1 MQCAENLS
9 IHKWLHGALMS
20 ERLPWFRFSPS
31 DWLAGTAG
39 MKAVEIAVYITLI
52 ALMYD
57 RGSPLPVSEKHEKQM
72 ARRCGTSLPVFK
84 SALSELVETGKIL
97 TVDGN
102 LWNDR
107 VDREM
112 QYRETK
118 SESGRKGAVSRWSEK
133 DKKNKGRSDATAL
146 PPHSD
151 RNAIRDK
158 DTEEDKNYSSSSTRE
173 REPTPREILR
183 EILTEETTAA
193 VMKHRQAKRAPL
205 STALAARG
213 LVKGFLEYP
222 AGPEAAAELMLTSG
236 WTGFKR
242 EFWDKRPMAGGQRRM
257 TAAEETGQRLA
268 ERIREL
274 QNGGGQPAYSGGEG
288 SDDLWGPQRLPANR

>member
-1 MQCAENLS
+1 MNNPWYRRFPSDFINGTVGLSLEEKGAYSLILDLIYARGGPIPDDARYISGVCGCSLRKWAAIRNVLLERGKIEISDGLISNNRAIIEVETAAKFSRKLAEN
-9 IHKWLHGALMS
+9 GAK
-20 ERLPWFRFSPS
+20 
-31 DWLAGTAG
+31 G
-39 MKAVEIAVYITLI
+39 
-52 ALMYD
+52 
-57 RGSPLPVSEKHEKQM
+57 
-72 ARRCGTSLPVFK
+72 
-84 SALSELVETGKIL
+84 
-97 TVDGN
+97 
-102 LWNDR
+102 
-107 VDREM
+107 
-112 QYRETK
+112 
-118 SESGRKGAVSRWSEK
+118 GRKRAENQSSS
-133 DKKNKGRSDATAL
+133 NKINDL
-146 PPHSD
+146 
-151 RNAIRDK
+151 
-158 DTEEDKNYSSSSTRE
+158 TEAPLKHHAREHNNTIQEDKNYSSSSTRE

-183 EILTEETTAA
+183 EILSEETTAA

-236 WTGFKR
+236 WTCFKR

-288 SDDLWGPQRLPANR
+288 SVDLWGPQRLPANR

>member
-1 MQCAENLS
+1 MTD
-9 IHKWLHGALMS
+9 K
-20 ERLPWFRFSPS
+20 LPWFRFSPS

-57 RGSPLPVSEKHEKQM
+57 RGSPLPVNEKQM
-72 ARRCGTSLPVFK
+72 ARRCGTSLQVFK
-84 SALSELVETGKIL
+84 NALNELVETGKIL
-97 TVDGN
+97 TVDGK

-133 DKKNKGRSDATAL
+133 GNKNKGRSDATAL

-183 EILTEETTAA
+183 EFLSEETTAA

-222 AGPEAAAELMLTSG
+222 AGPEAAAELMVTSG

-242 EFWDKRPMAGGQRRM
+242 EFWEKRPMSGGQRRM

-268 ERIREL
+268 ERIRGL
-274 QNGGGQPAYSGGEG
+274 QNGGGPAYSGGEG
-288 SDDLWGPQRLPANR
+288 SVDLWAPQRLPSNR